1 MWSLCL
7 QACQCV
13 FFPFDYY
20 NGIDISIHWK
30 GTRFCGQVPCC
41 SEIQWKSWNV
51 SLKLSR
57 LSQGFVLNKPHGNN
71 DPEDLRELQQRKD
84 SQKQIRKKTPNPSKQ
99 IMMFTFI
106 CQFVWA
112 MMPSYLV
119 KHYSGSFYKGVFE
132 WGLHLNWWILSKRNY
147 PPAYEWS
154 EVKWS
159 ESLSRVQL
167 FATPWTVAHQAPLS
181 MGFSRQEYWSGLPF
195 PSPGDLSDPGI
206 KPRSPALQ
214 VDALTSEPPGKHM
227 SRPYLIICR
236 TE

>member
-30 GTRFCGQVPCC
+30 GTRFCGQVPCY

-57 LSQGFVLNKPHGNN
+57 LSQGFVLNKPRGNN

-159 ESLSRVQL
+159 EVKWITQSCPTLCDPMDCSPPGSSVHGILQARIL
-167 FATPWTVAHQAPLS
+167 EWVAIS
-181 MGFSRQEYWSGLPF
+181 FSRGSFWS
-195 PSPGDLSDPGI
+195 
-206 KPRSPALQ
+206 RHQTQ
-214 VDALTSEPPGKHM
+214 VSCIAGRCFNLWAAREA
-227 SRPYLIICR
+227 Y
-236 TE
+236 E